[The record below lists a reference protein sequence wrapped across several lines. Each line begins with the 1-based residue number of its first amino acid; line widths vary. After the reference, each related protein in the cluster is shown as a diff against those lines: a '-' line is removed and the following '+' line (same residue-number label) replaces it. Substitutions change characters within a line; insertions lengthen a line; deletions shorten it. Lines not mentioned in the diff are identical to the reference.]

1 MSDPTLNSATMQ
13 FGSLVITYDD
23 RLLTP
28 RPWTA
33 AQSRWAAAALAD
45 HSDPRLLELCTGA
58 GHIGL
63 LAVAEVPAPAVLVD
77 VDPHAC
83 RFARDNARQVSSP
96 VDVRCGSMD
105 EVLAENERFSVVI
118 ADPPWVPS
126 AQTGRFPQDPLTAI
140 DGGSD
145 GLDLA
150 RRCAGVI
157 DAHLTADGLGIVQL
171 GTGEQAEI
179 FSEWLAASGLALAV
193 TEVRSHAPRG
203 VLVSVARLPSER
215 P

>member
-1 MSDPTLNSATMQ
+1 MSDPAVHPMTMQ
-13 FGSLVITYDD
+13 FGSLVIAYDE
-23 RLLTP
+23 RVLTP

-33 AQSRWAAAALAD
+33 AQSRWAAKALAD
-45 HSDPRLLELCTGA
+45 QSAPRLLELCTGA

-63 LAVAEVPAPAVLVD
+63 LAVAEAAAPAVLVD
-77 VDPHAC
+77 LDPHAC
-83 RFARDNARQVSSP
+83 DFARRNAQHVNAP
-96 VDVRCGSMD
+96 VEVRCGPMD
-105 EVLAENERFSVVI
+105 DVLDEAERFSVVV

-150 RRCAGVI
+150 RRCAQVI
-157 DAHLTADGLGIVQL
+157 DGHLTVDGLGILQL
-171 GTGEQAEI
+171 GTREQAHAIEK
-179 FSEWLAASGLALAV
+179 WLAASGLNLVV

-203 VLVSVARLPSER
+203 VLVGLARTPHTT